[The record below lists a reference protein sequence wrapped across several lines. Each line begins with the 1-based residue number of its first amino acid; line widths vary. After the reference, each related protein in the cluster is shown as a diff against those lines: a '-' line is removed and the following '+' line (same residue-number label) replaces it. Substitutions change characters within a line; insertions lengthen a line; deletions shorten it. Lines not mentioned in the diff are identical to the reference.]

1 MIVTLKDEDW
11 ENAKGIWHT
20 DFLNYQEGDTI
31 WINWNNRTWRLE
43 KKAASESS
51 LKTAMGTE

>member
-43 KKAASESS
+43 KKAANEPTH
-51 LKTAMGTE
+51 KTAE